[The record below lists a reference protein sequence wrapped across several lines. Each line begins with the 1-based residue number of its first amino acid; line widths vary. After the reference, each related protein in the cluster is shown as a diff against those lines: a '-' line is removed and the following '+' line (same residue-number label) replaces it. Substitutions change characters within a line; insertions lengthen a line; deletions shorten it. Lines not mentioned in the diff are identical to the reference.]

1 MSPALPRG
9 SIPPLKNGFL
19 SLEETGIEPMT
30 LCMSGENVNH
40 CTTGVLYGC
49 WYPKIPCIF
58 NSQSTIIKYKHKQ
71 IHENRQNIQTAQTQL
86 TQLLSQQDLSLY
98 LESENTLYN
107 SVTHKNKTTHIKK
120 LDVLKQQHKKQLNIR
135 THNDW
140 FVNKTEKD
148 IPREVQWIL
157 SLGPKHALPHNNKS
171 FPLLQVIAEGEDCV
185 QTIESREEQEMA
197 RTKLTTLINDH
208 LRRSQMSLRDK
219 YISSTVVQTRQY
231 LKENDDI
238 LILSADKGGKTVAM
252 NKIDYDQK
260 MKEILHD
267 MCTYK
272 RIKIDPT
279 SRLQTKN
286 NKLVEKLY
294 NLNII
299 TEQEKNKLTSRTAVA
314 PRIYGL
320 PKIHKEST
328 PLRPIC
334 SSIDSPSYNLCKYI
348 VGILR
353 NITLDSKYNVK
364 DSADFKTRLE
374 NMTIEDDEVLISFD
388 VVSLFPSIPVK
399 LAIQTIERK
408 WTIIE
413 QYTNMTK
420 DLFIDL
426 ITFCI
431 KDTRYFKFEDKIYE
445 QLKGM
450 PMGSPVSPIVADI
463 IMEELLDEVFKNITK
478 PPILTK
484 YVDDIFAIIKASE
497 VDETLKA
504 LNSFNRQIQF
514 TKELEQDNKLPYLDS
529 G

>member
-1 MSPALPRG
+1 
-9 SIPPLKNGFL
+9 
-19 SLEETGIEPMT
+19 
-30 LCMSGENVNH
+30 
-40 CTTGVLYGC
+40 
-49 WYPKIPCIF
+49 
-58 NSQSTIIKYKHKQ
+58 
-71 IHENRQNIQTAQTQL
+71 
-86 TQLLSQQDLSLY
+86 
-98 LESENTLYN
+98 
-107 SVTHKNKTTHIKK
+107 
-120 LDVLKQQHKKQLNIR
+120 
-135 THNDW
+135 
-140 FVNKTEKD
+140 
-148 IPREVQWIL
+148 
-157 SLGPKHALPHNNKS
+157 
-171 FPLLQVIAEGEDCV
+171 
-185 QTIESREEQEMA
+185 
-197 RTKLTTLINDH
+197 
-208 LRRSQMSLRDK
+208 
-219 YISSTVVQTRQY
+219 
-231 LKENDDI
+231 
-238 LILSADKGGKTVAM
+238 M
-252 NKIDYDQK
+252 NKIDYDLK

-299 TEQEKNKLTSRTAVA
+299 TEQEKNKLTIRTAVA

-374 NMTIEDDEVLISFD
+374 NMTIEDGEVLISFD

-450 PMGSPVSPIVADI
+450 PMGSPASPIVADI

-514 TKELEQDNKLPYLDS
+514 TKELEQDNKLPYLDVIIHRQGNQLRLNWYQKPTAS
-529 G
+529 GRLLNFYSKHIKANLHNNRELTKKNDSKIYKPVTYIPNFSERLSKSDIYNKEKYQLALKTTNTVNGLFTTICHTICLVISTGNVYPIPIATNRLSSVPLTPPAKSSDHRTDIMLE